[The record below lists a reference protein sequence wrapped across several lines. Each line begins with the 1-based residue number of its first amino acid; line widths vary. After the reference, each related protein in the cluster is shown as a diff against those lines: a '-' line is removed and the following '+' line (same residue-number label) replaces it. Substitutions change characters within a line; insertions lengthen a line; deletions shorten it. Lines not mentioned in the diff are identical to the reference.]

1 MNTAVTQNIA
11 AQNGSWLI
19 NYEVMEGNGH
29 DLTEAGEENRK
40 LS

>member
-11 AQNGSWLI
+11 PQNDSWLI
-19 NYEVMEGNGH
+19 NYDAMEGNSH
-29 DLTEAGEENRK
+29 DVTEEGEENIK